1 MDPIYRLLGITAY
14 STEAAS
20 RTSGNGIPVNWL
32 FMILLGFFCA
42 ITIKE
47 AVDVK
52 RNEGEPIKT
61 NIRQIS
67 ADHEGRYITI
77 TGEFFEEGSL
87 VKADK
92 NGKPKDESEAFIPLV
107 DPEKKNSIYVKV
119 DSDEDLKGVLV
130 IQDPNEIVPPDSK
143 LTKTLS
149 ISGMLRRMD
158 SDLKKKASFSS
169 PLGTALLNDQHMLVA
184 QQKPNGFAMY
194 VAIASALAAII
205 LIMLFVVL
213 KRYVIF
219 RPEPRP
225 RHGVDLPAIAPGSD
239 EKFDLRVTAQFQL
252 DDRVRQRF
260 HRVPAVVAE
269 LESGD
274 MALLANVDAS
284 VDFMGTKTEDR
295 SGIWAAVIAKGS
307 LSQPE
312 FGTLYFGLTA
322 YPAFRIRYTDGL
334 KKSPAS
340 AILASTSVA
349 GRERVREA
357 LYEPRPA
364 PAAIVPPTSTMSS

>member
-1 MDPIYRLLGITAY
+1 MDPIYRLLGIAAY
-14 STEAAS
+14 STEVAS

-32 FMILLGFFCA
+32 FMILLGFFCG

-61 NIRQIS
+61 SVREIS
-67 ADHEGRYITI
+67 PDHVGRYITL
-77 TGEFFEEGSL
+77 TGAFFEEGSL
-87 VKADK
+87 IKADK
-92 NGKPKDESEAFIPLV
+92 YGKPKDESEAFIPLV
-107 DPEKKNSIYVKV
+107 DPEKQKSIFVKV
-119 DSDEDLKGVLV
+119 DSDDDLSGVVVILDPSESIAPDAKLSRTINISGVL
-130 IQDPNEIVPPDSK
+130 
-143 LTKTLS
+143 
-149 ISGMLRRMD
+149 RRID
-158 SDLKKKASFSS
+158 NDLKKKASLSS
-169 PLGTALLNDQHMLVA
+169 PLGTTALNDQHMLVA
-184 QQKPNGFAMY
+184 GPKPKGFAMY
-194 VAIASALAAII
+194 VAIASALGAVV

-219 RPEPRP
+219 RPQPRP
-225 RHGVDLPAIAPGSD
+225 RHGVDLPAIAPGSQ

-269 LESGD
+269 LQSGD

-284 VDFMGTKTEDR
+284 VDFMGAKTEDR
-295 SGIWAAVIAKGS
+295 SGIWAAVIAKGT

-322 YPAFRIRYTDGL
+322 YPAFRIRYTDAL
-334 KKSPAS
+334 KKTPAT
-340 AILASTSVA
+340 AILASTTVA

-357 LYEPRPA
+357 LYDPRATPA
-364 PAAIVPPTSTMSS
+364 PVATPTEEVPT